1 MNKEYCENIV
11 NNWVKELKTLCDI
24 ADTHHQA
31 AYAAYTKGYRSKFTY
46 FLRTIENFEQFVTLV
61 DQVISES
68 FMSILFG

>member
-11 NNWVKELKTLCDI
+11 NNWVKELKPLYDFANTQP
-24 ADTHHQA
+24 QA
-31 AYAAYTKGYRSKFTY
+31 AYAAYTKGYMFKFTY

-68 FMSILFG
+68 FMSILFS